1 MKKGFFDQND
11 DQWIVPI
18 TDKYGKSLDFHKSKV
33 HTASDKT
40 DRKRKLHFKV
50 KRLAWCQQS
59 NAPGKVIILEEIE
72 WESDK
77 RIELRM
83 AYYTTSKTGHWWWG
97 QFALMIPRK
106 DLEELLRYG
115 RDKGLLSS

>member
-1 MKKGFFDQND
+1 MRKGFFDSND
-11 DQWIVPI
+11 EHWIVPI
-18 TDKYGKSLDFHKSKV
+18 TDKYEKSLDFHKNKV
-33 HTASDKT
+33 HTARDKT

-59 NAPGKVIILEEIE
+59 NAPNKVIILEEIE

-77 RIELRM
+77 RLELRM
-83 AYYTTSKTGHWWWG
+83 GYFTTSKAGHWWWG

-106 DLEELLRYG
+106 DLEELLRFG
-115 RDKGLLSS
+115 AQKGLLSY

>member
-11 DQWIVPI
+11 DHWIVPI
-18 TDKYGKSLDFHKSKV
+18 ADKHGNNLNLHKNRV
-33 HTASDKT
+33 HSARHKY
-40 DRKRKLHFKV
+40 DREKKLQFNV
-50 KRLAWCQQS
+50 KRLVWCQQS
-59 NAPGKVIILEEIE
+59 DAPSKIIVLEEIE

-77 RIELRM
+77 RTELRM

-115 RDKGLLSS
+115 REKGLLSY